1 MDKIRAFTI
10 IIILLIFSNSCEN
23 NIIIESKNKE
33 IPSFLSDIRPKF
45 FENLNFDS
53 KEVVMNLPIFLN
65 EFTKLY
71 QNLDSQYKAGLFRS
85 KQDLEYMQ
93 LAGMY
98 YSFYLVAL
106 CGHYLE
112 GDITF
117 KDINGRN
124 KIGLFSNSNAEAI
137 NFEENELN
145 AMMEYARVV
154 AKQATYTGGF
164 NDRVYGTFLAVRQLQ
179 ERLKNK
185 NHFNNPIV
193 QDSVINYMNDFLVD
207 YNDLSIWNILMS
219 MVTTTNYKDSLN
231 TFNNPQMNLALFNI
245 NARLVPGSLRD
256 LGGKVPEILGP
267 LYRYD
272 INLKKID
279 WTMKQKETFN
289 KTEINDLKNYIKTL
303 ETATDFI
310 ETSREKILNAWIY
323 KDTFEQRKAKI
334 KELKNYVEAI
344 STGNNNVV
352 KPNLEVFIN
361 SKGFKKAYTCYGC
374 HQNTGL

>member
-1 MDKIRAFTI
+1 MNRIK
-10 IIILLIFSNSCEN
+10 LFSAIALVIVCSNAC
-23 NIIIESKNKE
+23 KE
-33 IPSFLSDIRPKF
+33 TEVMQPKEEVLSFLADIRPTF
-45 FENLNFDS
+45 FEKTNFDS
-53 KEVVMNLPIFLN
+53 KKVVAETSVFL
-65 EFTKLY
+65 EDFTKTYKRLEE
-71 QNLDSQYKAGLFRS
+71 QYNAGEFKSHVEL
-85 KQDLEYMQ
+85 KDMQ

-117 KDINGRN
+117 KDINGSN
-124 KIGLFSNSNAEAI
+124 KIGLFSNSNAESI
-137 NFEENELN
+137 NFEEKELN

-193 QDSVINYMNDFLVD
+193 QDSVLNYMSSSLVN
-207 YNDLSIWNILMS
+207 YNDLEIWNILMS

-245 NARLVPGSLRD
+245 NTRLVPGSLRD
-256 LGGKVPEILGP
+256 LGGRVPEILGP
-267 LYRYD
+267 LYRFD
-272 INLKKID
+272 INLKKLD
-279 WTMKQKETFN
+279 WTLKKHQKMTSEDLASIKTYLGTLDVASDFIGTNKKKISDAWVYKETF
-289 KTEINDLKNYIKTL
+289 T
-303 ETATDFI
+303 
-310 ETSREKILNAWIY
+310 
-323 KDTFEQRKAKI
+323 QRKQKVLEI
-334 KELKNYVEAI
+334 KEYINAI
-344 STGNNNVV
+344 STGKNDIP
-352 KPNLEVFIN
+352 KPDLAPFID

-374 HQNTGL
+374 HQVTGL